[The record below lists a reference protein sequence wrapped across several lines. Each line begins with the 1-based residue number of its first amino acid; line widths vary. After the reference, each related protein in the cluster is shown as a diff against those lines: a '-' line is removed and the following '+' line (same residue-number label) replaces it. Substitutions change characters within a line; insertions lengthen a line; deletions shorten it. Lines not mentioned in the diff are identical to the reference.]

1 MVRVAV
7 SDRVDGYDGDWQ
19 PMTICTF
26 AEAMEIV
33 ESMRRTYLDFEL
45 IPNACVGDLEWK
57 PNLDRFAF
65 YRSESAGFE
74 LRLEVRE

>member
-7 SDRVDGYDGDWQ
+7 SDRVDGYDGSWQ
-19 PMTICTF
+19 PVTICTF

-33 ESMRRTYLDFEL
+33 SKMRRNYFDFEL
-45 IPNACVGDLEWK
+45 VPIAQPALE
-57 PNLDRFAF
+57 LERFAF
-65 YRSESAGFE
+65 YRSESAGFG

>member
-19 PMTICTF
+19 PVTICTF

-33 ESMRRTYLDFEL
+33 SEMRRNYFDFEL
-45 IPNACVGDLEWK
+45 ETIAQPALE
-57 PNLDRFAF
+57 LERFAF

>member
-19 PMTICTF
+19 PVTVCTF

-33 ESMRRTYLDFEL
+33 SKMRRLYFDFEL
-45 IPNACVGDLEWK
+45 EMRAQPVLE
-57 PNLDRFAF
+57 LERFAF

>member
-7 SDRVDGYDGDWQ
+7 SDRVEGYDESWQ
-19 PMTICTF
+19 PVTICTF

-33 ESMRRTYLDFEL
+33 SKMRRNYFDFEL
-45 IPNACVGDLEWK
+45 IPSACIGNSEWK
-57 PNLDRFAF
+57 PDLERFAF

>member
-7 SDRVDGYDGDWQ
+7 SDRVDGYDGAWQ
-19 PMTICTF
+19 PVTVCTF

-33 ESMRRTYLDFEL
+33 AKMRRIHFDFEL
-45 IPNACVGDLEWK
+45 EMRTQPVLE
-57 PNLDRFAF
+57 LESFAF